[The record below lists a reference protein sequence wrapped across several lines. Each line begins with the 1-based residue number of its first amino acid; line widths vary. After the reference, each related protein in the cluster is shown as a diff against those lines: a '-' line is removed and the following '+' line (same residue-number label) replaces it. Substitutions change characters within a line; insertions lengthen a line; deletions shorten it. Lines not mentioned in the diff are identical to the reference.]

1 MFIVVCNQFQ
11 SVLNDLCKFC
21 SYEVWLLF
29 GKVSDFVFVS
39 FVMPSR
45 IDFVTQ

>member
-1 MFIVVCNQFQ
+1 MFIVVCIQFQ
-11 SVLNDLCKFC
+11 TELNDLCKLC
-21 SYEVWLLF
+21 AYELWLLF